1 MELTIDELRML
12 ARRCRLSLTE
22 EELEKYRGDLD
33 ALEALSAALLPFE
46 ESTAQPRRVHG
57 LEDLRKDV
65 TVEPCDRE
73 LLLSQAPV
81 RDGAYLSVPCAVE
94 GAT

>member
-12 ARRCRLSLTE
+12 ARRCRLALSE
-22 EELEKYRGDLD
+22 AELEKYRGDLN
-33 ALEALSAALLPFE
+33 ALEELSTALLPFE
-46 ESTAQPRRVHG
+46 EITAQSCRVHG
-57 LEDLRKDV
+57 LADLREDV

-73 LLLSQAPV
+73 LLLGLSPV
-81 RDGAYLSVPCAVE
+81 RDGVYPSVPCAVE

>member
-1 MELTIDELRML
+1 MELTIDELRMM

-22 EELEKYRGDLD
+22 DELEKYRGDLN
-33 ALEALSAALLPFE
+33 ALEELSTALLPFE
-46 ESTAQPRRVHG
+46 ESTVQARRVHG
-57 LEDLRKDV
+57 LSDLREDN
-65 TVEPCDRE
+65 TIEPCDRE
-73 LLLSQAPV
+73 LLLLQAPV

>member
-12 ARRCRLSLTE
+12 ARRCRLALSE
-22 EELEKYRGDLD
+22 DELEKYRGDLN
-33 ALEALSAALLPFE
+33 ALEELSAALLPYE
-46 ESTAQPRRVHG
+46 KRTEQVRRVHG
-57 LEDLRKDV
+57 LSDLREDI

-73 LLLSQAPV
+73 LLLSQAPL
-81 RDGAYLSVPCAVE
+81 RDGVYLSVPCAVE